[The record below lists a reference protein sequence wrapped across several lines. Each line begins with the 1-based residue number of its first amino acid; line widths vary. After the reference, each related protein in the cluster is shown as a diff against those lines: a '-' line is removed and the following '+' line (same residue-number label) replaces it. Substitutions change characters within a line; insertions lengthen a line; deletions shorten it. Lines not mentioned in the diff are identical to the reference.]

1 MPDERWAQVDDYV
14 MQTLLPDDPH
24 LAHALITAD
33 AAGMPQI
40 AVSAAQGHWLELLAR
55 SLVARHILELGTLAG
70 YSTLWL
76 ARGVAP
82 GGRVVTIERDGLH
95 AGVAQQNF
103 AHAGRTATIELRH
116 ADALEELVRMQAVGG
131 TPFDLVFID
140 ADKPRLTEY
149 VQAVLPLS
157 RPGTV
162 IVVDNVV
169 RGGSVIDPASAD
181 ASVQGV
187 RRMNAYLARE
197 PRLAA
202 TVVQTVGHKG
212 WDGFAFIVVGP

>member
-14 MQTLLPDDPH
+14 TQTLLPDDPH

-82 GGRVVTIERDGLH
+82 GGRVVTIERDGQH
-95 AGVAQQNF
+95 AGV
-103 AHAGRTATIELRH
+103 HRTHLRATRSEHNRPECLRL
-116 ADALEELVRMQAVGG
+116 LERVRLH
-131 TPFDLVFID
+131 P
-140 ADKPRLTEY
+140 
-149 VQAVLPLS
+149 
-157 RPGTV
+157 
-162 IVVDNVV
+162 
-169 RGGSVIDPASAD
+169 DPARAGQDDHNTHSRSQHHLPSD
-181 ASVQGV
+181 PQ
-187 RRMNAYLARE
+187 
-197 PRLAA
+197 
-202 TVVQTVGHKG
+202 
-212 WDGFAFIVVGP
+212 